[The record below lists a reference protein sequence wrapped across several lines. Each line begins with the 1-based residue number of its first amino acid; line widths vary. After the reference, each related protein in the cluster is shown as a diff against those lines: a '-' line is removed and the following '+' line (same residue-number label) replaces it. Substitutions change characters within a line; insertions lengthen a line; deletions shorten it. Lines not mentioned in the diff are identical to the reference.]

1 MRLHNLH
8 YLKSCLSKVLGKI
21 IVDTVVVF
29 LLFLSSFI
37 IGFFFKQMLIKYAQT
52 N

>member
-8 YLKSCLSKVLGKI
+8 YLKSCISKVLGKI

-29 LLFLSSFI
+29 LFLSSFI